1 MRISDWSSD
10 VCSSDLAEQG
20 VDYFTIHAGVRLPYV
35 PLAAKRMTGIV
46 SRGGSIMAKWCLAH
60 HKESFLYERFDEI
73 TEIMKAYDVAY
84 SLGDGLRPGSIYDA
98 NDEAQFA
105 ELYTLGEPTKRAW
118 AQDVQ
123 VMIEGPRSD
132 EHTSELQSLMR

>member
-60 HKESFLYERFDEI
+60 HKESFISERFDAI
-73 TEIMKAYDVAY
+73 TEIMTASDAPY
-84 SLGDGLRPGSIYDA
+84 SPGDGLPPGS
-98 NDEAQFA
+98 
-105 ELYTLGEPTKRAW
+105 LYHAHDQATSAGQIRQPSEQARGGEYGLILGTTGS
-118 AQDVQ
+118 V
-123 VMIEGPRSD
+123 
-132 EHTSELQSLMR
+132 